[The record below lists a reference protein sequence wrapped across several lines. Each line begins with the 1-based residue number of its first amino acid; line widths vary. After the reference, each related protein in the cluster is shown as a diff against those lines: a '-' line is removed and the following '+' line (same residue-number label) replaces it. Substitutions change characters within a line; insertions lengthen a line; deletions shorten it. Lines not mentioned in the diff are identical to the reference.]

1 MRKRF
6 YHTGGQDR
14 PPAGYQFNSDNQLI
28 INEYE
33 AAAIKDLFRLYN
45 DGLGKSSISEYLKKL
60 SWQNKWLPSSIDRML
75 KIHCILVK

>member
-1 MRKRF
+1 MQKGF

-14 PPAGYQFNSDNQLI
+14 PPAGYQFNSDNQLV

-45 DGLGKSSISEYLKKL
+45 DGLGKSSISEYLKKIIL
-60 SWQNKWLPSSIDRML
+60 A
-75 KIHCILVK
+75 KINGYLAAFIAC